1 MRFWALLFIA
11 QRVPTNEPLAGV
23 CGSAA
28 VNIDYILAFPP
39 SICSNIKQTKVDGG
53 GGGDDIFA
61 IDDSENDRG
70 IVPKAK
76 ATAKGK
82 ANAATTKGK
91 GRVNTKNKSPP
102 KAKVRHA
109 IWYTVA

>member
-28 VNIDYILAFPP
+28 VNIDYILATLP
-39 SICSNIKQTKVDGG
+39 SICPNIKQTKADGG

-70 IVPKAK
+70 IVP
-76 ATAKGK
+76 K